1 MAGDDARLGVNVQ
14 GVADDT
20 APIGIARERGDLTVG
35 RDSAAGD
42 FSDDVVDQFKGVFHR
57 VHPLFK
63 IVLFYHESENMA
75 TKNAAEQEIILLGG
89 VDYNY

>member
-42 FSDDVVDQFKGVFHR
+42 FSDDVVDEFKGVFHMMS
-57 VHPLFK
+57 P
-63 IVLFYHESENMA
+63 
-75 TKNAAEQEIILLGG
+75 IIQDSFILS
-89 VDYNY
+89 